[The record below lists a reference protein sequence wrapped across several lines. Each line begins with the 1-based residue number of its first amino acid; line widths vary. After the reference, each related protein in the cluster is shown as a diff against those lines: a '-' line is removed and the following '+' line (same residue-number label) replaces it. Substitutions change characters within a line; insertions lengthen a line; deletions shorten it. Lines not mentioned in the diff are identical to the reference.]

1 MEQTNFVE
9 RVMPFKDK
17 LFRFAKRIL
26 ISSEEAED
34 ATQEVLIK
42 LWNRRQDLGKY
53 NSLEAFAMTITK
65 NYCLDKLKNKNSSNL
80 SLVHSNYDSGSKN
93 PEQITDINNSVD
105 HVRRIIEKLPE
116 QQRMAIQLR
125 DVENY
130 TFEEMEEVL
139 GISNSTIRVNLS
151 RARKKVRD
159 ELIKTRNYGI
169 QG

>member
-1 MEQTNFVE
+1 MEQSNFVE

-34 ATQEVLIK
+34 ATQEVLLK

-53 NSLEAFAMTITK
+53 NSLEAFAMTMTK
-65 NYCLDKLKNKNSSNL
+65 NYCLDRLKSKSSSNL
-80 SLVHSNYDSGSKN
+80 SLVHSNYDSGNKN
-93 PEQITDINNSVD
+93 PEQITDIKNSVD

-116 QQRMAIQLR
+116 QQKMAIQLR
-125 DVENY
+125 DIEHY
-130 TFEEMEEVL
+130 SFEEMEEVL

-169 QG
+169 Q